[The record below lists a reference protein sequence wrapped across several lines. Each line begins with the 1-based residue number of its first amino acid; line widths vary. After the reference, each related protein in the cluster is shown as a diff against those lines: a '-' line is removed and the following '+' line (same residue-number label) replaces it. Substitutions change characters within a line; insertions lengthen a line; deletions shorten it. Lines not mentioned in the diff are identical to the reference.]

1 MPTDPTPANGMR
13 ESDHSRGVSTLKIT
27 SKRHAR
33 APRALLAITLGA
45 SLALA
50 AGLALATTAASAR
63 CAIRP
68 RTSCPGALLNNR
80 HLHGA
85 HLKGANLQGAH
96 MVHADLHG
104 ADLRGANLSNANLSN
119 ANLQG
124 ARLQSAILSGANL
137 RGANLSGANL
147 SRANLSHANLRGAH
161 VPRVR
166 LGRAILIGVTSGK
179 ITGRPAALPAGWV
192 LYRGRLTFRPVLS
205 RIAAG
210 PSSAFVITVSWMTD
224 QPSDSQVKYGTTTA
238 YRSRSK
244 LVKSLVRIH
253 SQRLVGLRPNVVYHY
268 RVTSRNAAGQR
279 TTSGDFTFITPAVR
293 VPLIIDTDIF
303 SNADDVGALASAFAL
318 QLNGE
323 AHVVATIL
331 NTRKGQPVETN
342 SWQCAA
348 AIAQFYGSSG
358 TLLGSDTPN
367 NGTAT
372 NAPHDF
378 IGPCASE
385 GTPVSAP
392 PPAVTVY
399 RRALASQ
406 PDGSVVID
414 SGGYFENLSALLNSS
429 PDTFSPLSGRDLVA
443 RKVRMLVAM
452 AGHYPS
458 GIPETNLAG
467 NPAAAQ
473 NVAAHWP
480 TKIVWSG
487 YEVGILVHAGSTISA
502 THPTTSPVRAAYEA
516 FVGPDKWIPSFDL
529 TSVYHAIRPW
539 DPALT
544 EVGPGTN
551 VVTPT
556 GGNTFTMGAGNQYY
570 LHLTN
575 VSGLDRSLESLLDTL
590 P

>member
-1 MPTDPTPANGMR
+1 M
-13 ESDHSRGVSTLKIT
+13 
-27 SKRHAR
+27 
-33 APRALLAITLGA
+33 
-45 SLALA
+45 
-50 AGLALATTAASAR
+50 
-63 CAIRP
+63 
-68 RTSCPGALLNNR
+68 LNNR
-80 HLHGA
+80 HLRGS

-96 MVHADLHG
+96 MVHADLRG
-104 ADLRGANLSNANLSN
+104 ADLRGANLTVANLTN

-124 ARLQSAILSGANL
+124 ARLQWAILSGANL

-161 VPRVR
+161 LPGAR
-166 LGRAILIGVTSGK
+166 LGGAILNGVTSDK

-192 LYRGRLTFRPVLS
+192 LFRGRLTFRPVLS

-210 PSSAFVITVSWMTD
+210 PSSAFVITVSWTTD
-224 QPSDSQVKYGTTTA
+224 QPSDSQVRYGTTTA
-238 YRSRSK
+238 YGLRSK
-244 LVKSLVRIH
+244 LVKSMVRIH
-253 SQRLVGLRPNVVYHY
+253 SQRLAGLRSNTVYHY
-268 RVTSRNAAGQR
+268 RVSSWNVAGQR
-279 TTSGDFTFITPAVR
+279 TTSGDVTFTTPAVR

-318 QLNGE
+318 QLKGE
-323 AHVVATIL
+323 AKVVATIL

-348 AIAQFYGSSG
+348 AIAQFYGSNG

-378 IGPCASE
+378 IGPCASK
-385 GTPVSAP
+385 GAPVSAP
-392 PPAVTVY
+392 PSAVAVY

-414 SGGYFENLSALLNSS
+414 SGGYFENLSALLNSP
-429 PDTFSPLSGRDLVA
+429 PDTFSPLGGRDLVA

-473 NVAAHWP
+473 NVAANWP

-502 THPTTSPVRAAYEA
+502 THPNRSPVRAAYEA

-539 DPALT
+539 DRALT

-551 VVTPT
+551 ALTST

-570 LHLTN
+570 LRLTN